1 MPVVL
6 RVALPVPLP
15 HPFDYLP
22 PASGTASVGARI
34 VVPFGRGQLVG
45 VVVAINAEATVA
57 GHRLKQALRLPD
69 PGDDLN

>member
-34 VVPFGRGQLVG
+34 GCRS
-45 VVVAINAEATVA
+45 VVANWSAWSWQSMP
-57 GHRLKQALRLPD
+57 RPPLPVTA
-69 PGDDLN
+69 